1 MKFRIV
7 RSKFLEGLKKVQNIV
22 GSKGTMQIIQNVK
35 LEAQDKQLS
44 LTTTDLDISILSV
57 VGCEVEAEGS
67 TTLPVKLLVNAISK
81 SPEGPVEIDVDNG
94 DHAHITAGTALFKIS
109 GLSVVDFPALPADQ
123 DSFEYVLPQ
132 MTLREMLR
140 KTAYAASQDDTRKTL
155 KGVLMSFRDG
165 KVTMVA
171 TDGRRLALT
180 EHGIDDL
187 PEEAQRDIILPT
199 KVVSELQ
206 RALGNDGDV
215 RIRVEKSQVSFN
227 LGDTR
232 IYSKLLDE
240 VYPNYRQV
248 IPGECAEHVTVDR
261 QLLLSALDRVS
272 VMAMDETN
280 FTKLTFNANELI
292 VTTAGSSDTGEARDI
307 VPIKYDGNRIDI
319 SFNPGYVMDPL
330 KAIDEDE
337 VTIELNSGTQPAM
350 IKCSVPF
357 LYMMMPLR
365 NNN

>member
-57 VGCEVEAEGS
+57 VACEVEAEGS

-140 KTAYAASQDDTRKTL
+140 
-155 KGVLMSFRDG
+155 
-165 KVTMVA
+165 
-171 TDGRRLALT
+171 
-180 EHGIDDL
+180 
-187 PEEAQRDIILPT
+187 
-199 KVVSELQ
+199 
-206 RALGNDGDV
+206 
-215 RIRVEKSQVSFN
+215 
-227 LGDTR
+227 
-232 IYSKLLDE
+232 
-240 VYPNYRQV
+240 
-248 IPGECAEHVTVDR
+248 
-261 QLLLSALDRVS
+261 
-272 VMAMDETN
+272 
-280 FTKLTFNANELI
+280 
-292 VTTAGSSDTGEARDI
+292 
-307 VPIKYDGNRIDI
+307 
-319 SFNPGYVMDPL
+319 
-330 KAIDEDE
+330 
-337 VTIELNSGTQPAM
+337 
-350 IKCSVPF
+350 
-357 LYMMMPLR
+357 
-365 NNN
+365 